1 MQKPAWTKQ
10 YGGGINCDQ
19 EIISYK
25 SDLNAFFCDVKMD
38 SEQKNRIILTALEK
52 VSDELAPFV

>member
-1 MQKPAWTKQ
+1 M
-10 YGGGINCDQ
+10 NCDQ

-38 SEQKNRIILTALEK
+38 NEQKNRIILTALEK